1 MWDIKYTSSCPFL
14 TYKAYYYANDN
25 KIIINRLII
34 EEEVDENNIYKME
47 EEEVLLS
54 HTERYVKTVHIS
66 QMRGVTPH
74 SFYSLVHRMKFVA
87 K

>member
-1 MWDIKYTSSCPFL
+1 M
-14 TYKAYYYANDN
+14 
-25 KIIINRLII
+25 KIIY
-34 EEEVDENNIYKME
+34 NNNNKME